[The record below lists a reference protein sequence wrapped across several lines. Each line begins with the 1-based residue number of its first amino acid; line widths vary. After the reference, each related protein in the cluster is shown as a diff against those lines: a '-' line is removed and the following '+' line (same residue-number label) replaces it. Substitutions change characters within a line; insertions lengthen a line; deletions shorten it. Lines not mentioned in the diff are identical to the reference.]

1 MPDDRFTAAVEGRR
15 YRIEG
20 RVQGVGYRAFA
31 YRAARGLGIAG
42 SVRNLRDGSVEVVA
56 WGSPPVLEQL
66 ETMLREGP
74 RWGRVDRLGASPSD
88 RLPPGDGDFVIEH
101 DG

>member
-1 MPDDRFTAAVEGRR
+1 MPGGRHTPAVDGRH
-15 YRIEG
+15 YRVEG

-31 YRAARGLGIAG
+31 YREAQSLGLAG

-56 WGSPPVLEQL
+56 WGPAAALAELEAR
-66 ETMLREGP
+66 LREGP
-74 RWGRVDRLGASPSD
+74 RWGRVERIVTGPAGRP
-88 RLPPGDGDFVIEH
+88 PPGDGDFVIER